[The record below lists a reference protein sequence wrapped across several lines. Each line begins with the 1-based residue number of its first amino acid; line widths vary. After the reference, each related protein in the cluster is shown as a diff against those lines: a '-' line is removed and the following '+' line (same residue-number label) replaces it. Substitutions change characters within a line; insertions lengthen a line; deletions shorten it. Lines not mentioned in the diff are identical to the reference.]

1 MMFSTVSLNGD
12 KEFTAWEWTAKGT
25 ILKEMP
31 GVPYKVGQEFE
42 ALGCSL
48 FWWDVESGGD
58 KIKRMAEYSKFL

>member
-1 MMFSTVSLNGD
+1 MVFSTVSLNGD

-31 GVPYKVGQEFE
+31 GVPYKVGQEFG

-48 FWWDVESGGD
+48 FWWDMESGGD
-58 KIKRMAEYSKFL
+58 KIQRMAEYSKFL